1 MFGHMRRLGWPLL
14 FVIALAGA
22 CGEEEV
28 PPPPPPP
35 TQLAIRVVDAS
46 TGTALAGAEVT
57 LLELGET
64 KVTDASGAILID
76 PIEAGRYSYRAQ
88 AAGYVLFPRPR
99 RDVPKVTVE
108 KEKTTSIEIAIEP
121 RPMAMPG
128 ATLQGTVTKNGAPVE
143 GALVVATSLR
153 SFAAYS
159 DKTGRYAILG
169 IEAPN
174 LYSVTAYL
182 QSHKSSTVNS
192 VNATV
197 GGTASAELVLTEE
210 AGATVAG
217 QLIGGTG
224 TSSVVIAHRETRYA
238 IPGLVVRGTLGG
250 AYSISGVPE
259 GSFEVQAGLEDD
271 GISYDTAFLLTSL
284 DDERTSYLTPAL
296 DVTSGTS
303 SIALDLHFA
312 PAIVGLQPTETTT
325 VATPPLF
332 TWPQVQGANRYVV
345 EVRTVLGQVIAGG
358 FDNFERPIDPIQAPA
373 TMLRYAG
380 PALTRGALYSWRIYA
395 LKSVTTGAL
404 FEIISASEEL
414 QGEFRVAR

>member
-1 MFGHMRRLGWPLL
+1 M
-14 FVIALAGA
+14 IAAASA
-22 CGEEEV
+22 CGEEEI

-35 TQLAIRVVDAS
+35 TVLAIRVVDAS
-46 TGTALAGAEVT
+46 TGAALAGAEVS

-64 KVTDASGAILID
+64 KVTDASGTITLD
-76 PIEAGRYSYRAQ
+76 PIDAGTYRYRAQ

-99 RDVPKVTVE
+99 RDLPSVTVE

-121 RPMAMPG
+121 RPMASAG
-128 ATLQGTVTKNGAPVE
+128 ATLEGTVTKGGAPVE

-159 DKTGRYAILG
+159 DKTGRYVILG

-174 LYSVTAYL
+174 LYSVTAYFK
-182 QSHKSSTVNS
+182 SHSSSTVNS
-192 VNATV
+192 VNAMV
-197 GGTASAELVLTEE
+197 GGTVGADLVLSDAT
-210 AGATVAG
+210 GATVGG

-224 TSSVVIAHRETRYA
+224 SSEVVIAHRETRYA
-238 IPGLVVRGTLGG
+238 IPGLVAQGTLGG

-259 GSFEVQAGLEDD
+259 GAFEIQAGLEDD
-271 GISYDTAFLLTSL
+271 GISLDTAFLLESL
-284 DDERTSYLTPAL
+284 DDERTGYLTPAL
-296 DVTSGTS
+296 NVDANTS
-303 SIALDLHFA
+303 SVALDLHFA
-312 PAIVGLQPTETTT
+312 PAIEGLLPTDTAT
-325 VATPPLF
+325 VTTPPLF
-332 TWPQVQGANRYVV
+332 TWPSVQGANRYVI
-345 EVRTVLGQVIAGG
+345 EVRSVLGQVIAGG

-380 PALTRGALYSWRIYA
+380 PQLTRGALYSWRVYA